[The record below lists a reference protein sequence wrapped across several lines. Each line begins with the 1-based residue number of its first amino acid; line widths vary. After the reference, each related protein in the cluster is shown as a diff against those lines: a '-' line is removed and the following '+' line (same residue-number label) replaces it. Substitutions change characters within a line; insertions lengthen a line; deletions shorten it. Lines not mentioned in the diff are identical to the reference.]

1 MPGRR
6 VGDWILDCAGAH
18 VLMAGGAALAAANA
32 NCACVLIHGLLLV
45 VLALLCSRAMR
56 CFQRQSHLA
65 DVVGALVGLEVVSG
79 VGALVGIVVNAQ
91 IALLMTLLIALVIR

>member
-6 VGDWILDCAGAH
+6 VGDGILDRARAC
-18 VLMAGGAALAAANA
+18 VLMAGGAALAATVAS
-32 NCACVLIHGLLLV
+32 CARVLIRGLLPV

-56 CFQRQSHLA
+56 CFRRRSHLA
-65 DVVGALVGLEVVSG
+65 DVVGAFVGLEVVSG
-79 VGALVGIVVNAQ
+79 VGALVGIVINAL